1 MRFEPPQ
8 LDVAARARSPG
19 ASGSTSAPRRC
30 ARKLDALG
38 IGGDM
43 VGLVEEELNREGLTM
58 GVLAHPPKL
67 TTFATMRTSSKA
79 A

>member
-1 MRFEPPQ
+1 
-8 LDVAARARSPG
+8 
-19 ASGSTSAPRRC
+19 
-30 ARKLDALG
+30 
-38 IGGDM
+38 M

-67 TTFATMRTSSKA
+67 TTFATMHKRA